1 MGLLIKSLQ
10 SKMDFP
16 YQNEENVTSGMKY
29 PNSRGALKEIY
40 L

>member
-10 SKMDFP
+10 SKMDLQ
-16 YQNEENVTSGMKY
+16 YQNEEKVTSGMEY
-29 PNSRGALKEIY
+29 PNSRDALKEIY